1 MRNVKVDE
9 INNLAYFNIT
19 QEEFFNLL
27 KELTRGQVIEYEVSQ
42 VQLPF
47 TLGNT
52 YRLKVSKNTPSHKFI
67 VENIGVNL
75 IELVYTC

>member
-1 MRNVKVDE
+1 MRNLKIDE

-27 KELTRGQVIEYEVSQ
+27 KELTRGQVIQYKVSQ

-47 TLGNT
+47 TLENT
-52 YRLKVSKNTPSHKFI
+52 YRLEIYKNTPSHKFI
-67 VENIGVNL
+67 VESIGVNL
-75 IELVYTC
+75 MELGYTC